1 MSDLP
6 WGRRIAHGRLSDRR
20 IIVAVPEL
28 GLNFDF
34 QQLSSQIEV
43 L

>member
-1 MSDLP
+1 MGSP
-6 WGRRIAHGRLSDRR
+6 NRAWS
-20 IIVAVPEL
+20 IIRPAVAGPEL